1 MAEGDKV
8 TRSSATEL
16 VQNLDISSL
25 DGDTAKVLLNK
36 ILTSLEDVAK
46 MKSSTTTAD
55 EQKHVSSPPDEVRRA
70 SEILLGMKGVDQSN
84 PALSQ
89 GAENRNQTGANK
101 ANAPSSSDD
110 LASRTKSAIS
120 TLADLCTA
128 LRDVEPQV
136 VNEVLPQRY
145 HHLVPST
152 SAPAVNV
159 VQEVSSRIP
168 VSKVSSEHT
177 AGTETPALP
186 SSVAGA
192 QVPSPKRIFIPGKTT
207 IRPMPDYCRVIF
219 HPSSPDMDNRKRR
232 ARTVFSAQQLKRL
245 EEEYKKCSYPDK
257 ERRQTVAEA
266 TGLTEGCVRI
276 WYQNRRAKDHRL
288 KDSERQREG
297 MSVSSTS
304 QPEMSGNL
312 SSRPVEPVRLPQS
325 ETAPPTTLNRAEEAA
340 MEALVNLSST
350 TSTRTTAANNP
361 QNNLDSAAQSDEALS
376 GFDTKPSVTE
386 GASPCKNKN
395 AASTLEH
402 AKQSTVANLQLAQ
415 GIKEQ
420 PQIRQT
426 KQDSNSK
433 LIPAA
438 YTSTIDKQ
446 SGDLRSAPSE
456 HVEKTSRT
464 SSQPSQRAMIAS
476 LVAQTMRH
484 AEGLDSKRSAVPIAV
499 VNIPIVRLEGNAD
512 KCAAGSAKGSEKM
525 KHVPCVA
532 VTARVG
538 PGGSKRGDSP
548 LQSGEVV
555 HRAASIGIPF
565 HALQFQNQWTKKSPT
580 LSQRNDSSTTVTSKI
595 PTNVQISTGNSPCP
609 EATITCTLT
618 SSSASKIPPLLGFFI
633 SDAQAKASASSSN
646 KKIQDAKTSAER
658 HEAKA
663 KVSSSDIPSTIV
675 LRLQPRPTTVVVEK
689 PCTNSGKPAKDSEKE
704 TNRPTSSTD
713 DCSSSAPG
721 TTDRKRKASE
731 EESVNKVVQTKM
743 WRELKEEKSVAK
755 RTKNTTKVSKKP
767 SPSQMIQPEREGDL
781 YRYETLNKELPIK
794 ETTKGSCT
802 QVQGTQTKLSTTDTK
817 CLNKANSNACT
828 VVSDGTSLN
837 SKNSHPTTL
846 HYKKGRIC
854 QCHQLQDIIDYCVRM
869 DPETAAKTDNF
880 CSNTKEVGS
889 LQKPREGK
897 GQTGEPVP
905 RSVDSVP
912 KTWTSGTVRHL
923 KITTPISIATT
934 TSIHL
939 SNARSFTRPVGAVPI
954 GSVRAP
960 GITNT
965 QHARVFHRPT
975 PAHFRHINFAKKPC
989 PIPAVV
995 IPKSVPTTGQLF
1007 LKNVQKSAV
1016 EVKPARGVR
1025 VVVCHPSNTVIL
1037 PTTYTSPS
1045 TFTRPTTNAVAHRT
1059 CGAAAMF
1066 RLGSVLKRPNTSTFR
1081 LPLVMKPAERVTAVA
1096 TTGYTSSGIRLQPV
1110 QNRGQPPL
1118 PQGDGDAL
1126 RRLQRFTDGF
1136 MERHRSSEPSTESRR
1151 DDRPPPPKVRRTD
1164 M

>member
-128 LRDVEPQV
+128 LRDVEPQ
-136 VNEVLPQRY
+136 
-145 HHLVPST
+145 
-152 SAPAVNV
+152 
-159 VQEVSSRIP
+159 
-168 VSKVSSEHT
+168 
-177 AGTETPALP
+177 
-186 SSVAGA
+186 
-192 QVPSPKRIFIPGKTT
+192 RIFIPGKTT